1 MNPLHSHPRALA
13 ATHRAINVLTYFLRT
28 SAHFHVAQVMP
39 GQALAYKV
47 GEIDILR
54 LKDQA
59 QRELG
64 DRFTWKGFHD
74 ALLNSGCTFTHTH
87 SLQRTIA

>member
-1 MNPLHSHPRALA
+1 
-13 ATHRAINVLTYFLRT
+13 
-28 SAHFHVAQVMP
+28 MP

-47 GEIDILR
+47 GEIEILR

-64 DRFTWKGFHD
+64 DRFTWKGFHG
-74 ALLNSGCTFTHTH
+74 ALLNSGGVP
-87 SLQRTIA
+87 LLVMKRNVEDWIASVKSNASA